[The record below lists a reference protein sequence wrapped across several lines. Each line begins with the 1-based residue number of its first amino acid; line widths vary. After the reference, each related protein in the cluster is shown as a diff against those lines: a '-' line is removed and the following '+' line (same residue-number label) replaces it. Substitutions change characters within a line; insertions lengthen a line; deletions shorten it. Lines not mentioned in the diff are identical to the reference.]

1 MEARILRQDKL
12 THLADAILQDY
23 ELVAPVDESSYQV
36 ISSASELFL
45 SDDKP
50 ARSPKEFAFPQRE
63 VLLQYTTSVEG
74 TKIASPPEPTTERVL
89 FGVRPC
95 DAAAFSVM
103 DRVFGWDDVDASYM
117 ARRERMTIISIACQE
132 PCDTCFCTSLGGSPA
147 GIEGADLLL
156 TLLRDIY
163 HVQVITE
170 RGQQLVERYHDL
182 FEESEQRLNRERASV
197 EDMLREKI
205 SEFVD
210 LKELDEKID
219 FGSPVWESLTQ
230 ECVDCGI
237 CTFLCP
243 TCHCFDIQ
251 DEGSPDRGER
261 VRLWDACMFYEYTK
275 THAGQPRPTHAQR
288 YRQRIMH
295 KFQYYP
301 QNFGQVLCVGCGRC
315 IQHCPVGID
324 LRKVLQAVRG

>member
-1 MEARILRQDKL
+1 MEARTLHRDKL
-12 THLADAILQDY
+12 LHLVDAILQDC
-23 ELVAPVDESSYQV
+23 ELIAPVDESSFQS
-36 ISSASELFL
+36 ITSASELYL
-45 SDDKP
+45 SEDKP
-50 ARSPKEFAFPQRE
+50 ARSPKEYIFPQRE
-63 VLLQYTTSVEG
+63 VLLQYATSAEG
-74 TKIASPPEPTTERVL
+74 TEISSPPEPTTERVL

-95 DAAAFSVM
+95 DAAAFGIV
-103 DRVFGWDDVDASYM
+103 DRVFTWDDVDASYL
-117 ARRERMTIISIACQE
+117 ARREGMTVISLACQE
-132 PCDTCFCTSLGGSPA
+132 PCKTCFCTSLGGSPA

-156 TLLRDIY
+156 TMLRDAY

-170 RGQQLVERYHDL
+170 RGQQLVERYNDL
-182 FEESEQRLNRERASV
+182 FGESEQRHNRERASV
-197 EDMLREKI
+197 EDTLRDKI
-205 SEFVD
+205 SELVD

-219 FGSPVWESLTQ
+219 FGGPVWESLTR
-230 ECVDCGI
+230 ECVDCGV

-301 QNFGQVLCVGCGRC
+301 KNFGHILCVGCGRC
-315 IQHCPVGID
+315 IQHCPVSID
-324 LRKVLQAVRG
+324 LRKVLRAVRG

>member
-1 MEARILRQDKL
+1 MKARILRQDNL
-12 THLADAILQDY
+12 LHLASVILRDY
-23 ELVAPVDESSYQV
+23 ELVAPVDESSYQA
-36 ISSASELFL
+36 IGSAGELFL
-45 SDDKP
+45 GKGKP

-63 VLLQYTTSVEG
+63 VLLQYVTSAEG
-74 TKIASPPEPTTERVL
+74 IKVSPPSGAAAERVL

-95 DAAAFSVM
+95 DAAAFGIV
-103 DRVFGWDDVDASYM
+103 DRVFGWDAVDASYF
-117 ARRERMTIISIACQE
+117 ARRERMTVVSIACQE

-147 GIEGADLLL
+147 GIEGSDLLL
-156 TLLRDIY
+156 TMLRNAY
-163 HVQVITE
+163 HVQIITE
-170 RGQQLVERYHDL
+170 RGRRLVERYADL
-182 FEESEQRLNRERASV
+182 FKESEQRHNRERASL
-197 EDMLREKI
+197 EDELREKI
-205 SEFVD
+205 TEFVD
-210 LKELDEKID
+210 LKGLDEHID
-219 FGSPVWESLTQ
+219 FDSSVWEHLTR

-275 THAGQPRPTHAQR
+275 THAGQPRATHAQR

-315 IQHCPVGID
+315 IQHCPVSID
-324 LRKVLQAVRG
+324 LRKVLRAVRG